1 VKVYRKVFF
10 DNKRRTPAEVDH
22 LWKSMKRNNLVPN
35 RDSYKLLVRAFAMEG
50 QADEPIQV
58 R

>member
-1 VKVYRKVFF
+1 MFF
-10 DNKRRTPAEVDH
+10 LKCRTPGEVVH
-22 LWKSMKRNNLVPN
+22 LWKLMKRNNLIPN

-50 QADEPIQV
+50 QADEPLQV